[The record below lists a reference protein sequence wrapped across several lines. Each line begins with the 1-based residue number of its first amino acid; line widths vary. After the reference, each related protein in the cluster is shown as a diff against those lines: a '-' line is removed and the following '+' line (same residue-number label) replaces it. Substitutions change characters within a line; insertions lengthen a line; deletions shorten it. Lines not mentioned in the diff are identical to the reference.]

1 MKAAKRCKNKAHG
14 LSRGR
19 KVDNHPSPVGGERI
33 VAGLVMASPEPY
45 LRLAFLAIFFGG
57 MGYSPS
63 SS

>member
-14 LSRGR
+14 VSRGR

-33 VAGLVMASPEPY
+33 VAGLINAQPY
-45 LRLAFLAIFFGG
+45 LRLAFLAIFFCG